1 MSLLRSWLNHVLH
14 TNIVIFIL
22 LELFTSFRQY
32 PSRKAGITGLSIFM
46 AGYLVWLH
54 VIKYVSGIW
63 VYPVLDVLPA
73 PLRIVFF
80 VVVIAATS
88 VFYLAGEFLSNVVWT
103 KELKMLKQG
112 KKVH

>member
-1 MSLLRSWLNHVLH
+1 M
-14 TNIVIFIL
+14 IFIL